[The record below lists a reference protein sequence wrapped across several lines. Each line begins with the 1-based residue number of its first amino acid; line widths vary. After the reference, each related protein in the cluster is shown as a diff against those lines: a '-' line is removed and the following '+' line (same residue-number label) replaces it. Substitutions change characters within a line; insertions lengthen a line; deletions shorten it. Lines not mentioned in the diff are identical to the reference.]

1 MQRITYTQGNTF
13 SVAIPMVRKTI
24 DKNGS
29 VTTITTENFTPSEGD
44 VVEVRLIGQRRTYT
58 YTPQIEGNIAVV
70 DMQGNELAGHYG
82 IEVVVVTANGERMRF
97 ADPHALELV
106 PFTGEVDNFVVG
118 SVELEASVFFAMSG
132 AKGDKGDK
140 GDRGDD
146 GNGIVS
152 IVKTGTSGLVDTYT
166 ISYTDG
172 TTSTFNVTNG
182 ADGQQGAQGEQ
193 GVSITSI
200 VQTTTSTA
208 SGGENIITVT
218 LSNGAQSTFSIYNGQ
233 QAPLDND
240 VTANSPNAVKS
251 SGIYTAIQ
259 NAMPF
264 LVTVTWDSVSE
275 HYTNTDLTIAD
286 LATSYNRG
294 QKITLNFV
302 GGDMNGAQLDLFAVV
317 PNSGY
322 IFTGVYLTTTQVAII
337 TVVNDTDTITVE
349 LSATG
354 IDPNVPYIMEAGTN
368 PSLALNSN
376 TFYKFNDPIT
386 SLTIVVLNDV
396 APANI
401 LNVYAFSFT
410 AGVDNP
416 TITLPQGV
424 QIADA
429 PTIANG
435 DYVEFSIMDDKAIA
449 KVWSAS

>member
-29 VTTITTENFTPSEGD
+29 ITTITTENFTPSEGD

-58 YTPQIEGNIAVV
+58 YTPRIEGNIAVV

-140 GDRGDD
+140 GDD

-166 ISYTDG
+166 INYTDG

-200 VQTTTSTA
+200 VQTTTSTI

-240 VTANSPNAVKS
+240 VTANSQNAVKS
-251 SGIYTAIQ
+251 SGIYTAIH
-259 NAMPF
+259 NAMPL
-264 LVTVTWDSVSE
+264 LVDVTWDSVAE
-275 HYTNTDLTIAD
+275 VYKNTSMTIAD
-286 LATSYNRG
+286 LTTAHNRG

-302 GGDMNGAQLDLFAVV
+302 GGNMNGAQLDLFAVV

-322 IFTGVYLTTTQVAII
+322 LFTGVYLTTTQVAII
-337 TVVNDTDTITVE
+337 TAVNDTDTITVE
-349 LSATG
+349 LSATTL
-354 IDPNVPYIMEAGTN
+354 DPNVPYIIEAGIS
-368 PSLALNSN
+368 PSLGLSSN

-386 SLTIVVLNDV
+386 SLTIVALN
-396 APANI
+396 APEPGSLNI
-401 LNVYAFSFT
+401 YAFSFT

-435 DYVEFSIMDDKAIA
+435 DYVEFNVLDGKAIA
-449 KVWSAS
+449 KVWSA

>member
-29 VTTITTENFTPSEGD
+29 ITTITTEGFIPSEGD
-44 VVEVRLIGQRRTYT
+44 MVEVRLIGQRRTYT
-58 YTPQIEGNIAVV
+58 YTPRIEENIAVV

-132 AKGDKGDK
+132 AKGDKGD
-140 GDRGDD
+140 RGDD

-166 ISYTDG
+166 INYTDG

-200 VQTTTSTA
+200 VQTTTSTI

-240 VTANSPNAVKS
+240 VTANSQNAVKS
-251 SGIYTAIQ
+251 SGIYTAIH
-259 NAMPF
+259 NAMPL
-264 LVTVTWDSVSE
+264 LVDVTWDSVAE
-275 HYTNTDLTIAD
+275 VYKNTSMTIAD
-286 LATSYNRG
+286 LTTAYNRG

-302 GGDMNGAQLDLFAVV
+302 GGDANGAQLDIFAKLQDTFVF
-317 PNSGY
+317 SG
-322 IFTGVYLTTTQVAII
+322 IMGVTSQLALVTGGA
-337 TVVNDTDTITVE
+337 TDTISVDI
-349 LSATG
+349 SATI
-354 IDPNVPYIMEAGTN
+354 IDPNVPYVTQGGAT
-368 PSLALNSN
+368 PSLSLDSN
-376 TFYKFNDPIT
+376 KFYTFADAIT
-386 SLTIVVLNDV
+386 SLTIVG
-396 APANI
+396 
-401 LNVYAFSFT
+401 LNVSQVTHIVNIYAFSFT

-424 QIADA
+424 TIADA
-429 PTIANG
+429 PDIHSG
-435 DYVEFSIMDDKAIA
+435 DYVEFNVLDGKAIA
-449 KVWSAS
+449 KVWSA

>member
-29 VTTITTENFTPSEGD
+29 ITTITTENFTPSEGD

-58 YTPQIEGNIAVV
+58 YTPRIEGNIAVV

-140 GDRGDD
+140 GDD

-166 ISYTDG
+166 INYTDG

-200 VQTTTSTA
+200 VQTTTSTI

-240 VTANSPNAVKS
+240 VTANSQNAVKS
-251 SGIYTAIQ
+251 SGIYTAIH
-259 NAMPF
+259 NAMPL
-264 LVTVTWDSVSE
+264 LVDVTWDSVAE
-275 HYTNTDLTIAD
+275 VYKNTGMTIAD
-286 LATSYNRG
+286 LTTAYNRG

-302 GGDMNGAQLDLFAVV
+302 GGDANGAQLDIFAKLQDTFVF
-317 PNSGY
+317 SG
-322 IFTGVYLTTTQVAII
+322 IMGVTSQLALVTGGA
-337 TVVNDTDTITVE
+337 TDTISVDI
-349 LSATG
+349 SATI
-354 IDPNVPYIMEAGTN
+354 IDPNVPYVTQGGAT
-368 PSLALNSN
+368 PSLSLDSN
-376 TFYKFNDPIT
+376 KFYTFADAIT
-386 SLTIVVLNDV
+386 SLTIVG
-396 APANI
+396 
-401 LNVYAFSFT
+401 LNVSQFTHIVNIYAFSFT

-424 QIADA
+424 TIADA
-429 PTIANG
+429 PDIHSG
-435 DYVEFSIMDDKAIA
+435 DYVEFNVLDGKAIA
-449 KVWSAS
+449 KVWSA

>member
-58 YTPQIEGNIAVV
+58 YTPRIEGNIAVV

-132 AKGDKGDK
+132 PKGDKGDK

-240 VTANSPNAVKS
+240 VSANSPNAVKS
-251 SGIYTAIQ
+251 SGIYTAIH

-286 LATSYNRG
+286 LEAAYNRG

-302 GGDMNGAQLDLFAVV
+302 GGDVNGAQLDLFGKSQDMYVFAGIVGTKSQLALV
-317 PNSGY
+317 
-322 IFTGVYLTTTQVAII
+322 TGGA
-337 TVVNDTDTITVE
+337 TDTISVDI
-349 LSATG
+349 SATE
-354 IDPNVPYIMEAGTN
+354 IDPNVPYIMEAGPN
-368 PSLALNSN
+368 PSLGLNSN

-386 SLTIVVLNDV
+386 SLTIVGLNGV
-396 APANI
+396 ASVNV

-424 QIADA
+424 VINQDLSLK
-429 PTIANG
+429 TG
-435 DYVEFSIMDDKAIA
+435 DVCEFSIQDNLALFS
-449 KVWSAS
+449 VWEAS

>member
-29 VTTITTENFTPSEGD
+29 ITTITTENFTPSEGD

-58 YTPQIEGNIAVV
+58 YTPRIEGNIAVV

-132 AKGDKGDK
+132 PKGDK

-152 IVKTGTSGLVDTYT
+152 IVKTGTSGLVDIYT
-166 ISYTDG
+166 INYTDG

-200 VQTTTSTA
+200 VQTTTSTI

-240 VTANSPNAVKS
+240 VTANSQNAVKS
-251 SGIYTAIQ
+251 SGIYTAIH
-259 NAMPF
+259 NAMPL
-264 LVTVTWDSVSE
+264 LVDVTWDSVAE
-275 HYTNTDLTIAD
+275 VYKNTSMTIAD
-286 LATSYNRG
+286 LTTAYNRG

-302 GGDMNGAQLDLFAVV
+302 GGNMNGAQLDLFAVV

-322 IFTGVYLTTTQVAII
+322 HFTGVYLTTTQVAII
-337 TVVNDTDTITVE
+337 TAVNDTDTITVE
-349 LSATG
+349 LSATTL
-354 IDPNVPYIMEAGTN
+354 DPNVPYIIEAGIS
-368 PSLALNSN
+368 PSLGLSSN

-386 SLTIVVLNDV
+386 SLTIVALN
-396 APANI
+396 APEPGSLNI
-401 LNVYAFSFT
+401 YAFSFT

-424 QIADA
+424 TIADA
-429 PTIANG
+429 PDIHSG
-435 DYVEFSIMDDKAIA
+435 DYVEFNVLDGKAIA
-449 KVWSAS
+449 KVWSA

>member
-29 VTTITTENFTPSEGD
+29 ITTITTENFTPSEGD

-58 YTPQIEGNIAVV
+58 YTPRIEGNIAVV

-132 AKGDKGDK
+132 PKGDKGDK
-140 GDRGDD
+140 GDD

-152 IVKTGTSGLVDTYT
+152 IVKTGTSGLVDIYT
-166 ISYTDG
+166 INYTDG

-200 VQTTTSTA
+200 VQTTTSTI

-251 SGIYTAIQ
+251 SGIYTAIH
-259 NAMPF
+259 NAMPL
-264 LVTVTWDSVSE
+264 LVDVTWDSVAE
-275 HYTNTDLTIAD
+275 VYKNTSMTIAD
-286 LATSYNRG
+286 LTTAHNRG

-302 GGDMNGAQLDLFAVV
+302 GGNMNGAQLDLFAVV

-322 IFTGVYLTTTQVAII
+322 HFTGVYLTTTQVAII
-337 TVVNDTDTITVE
+337 TAVNDTDTITVE
-349 LSATG
+349 LSATTL
-354 IDPNVPYIMEAGTN
+354 DPNVPYIIEAGIS
-368 PSLALNSN
+368 PSLGLSSN

-386 SLTIVVLNDV
+386 SLTIVALN
-396 APANI
+396 APEPGSLNI
-401 LNVYAFSFT
+401 YAFSFT

-424 QIADA
+424 TIADA
-429 PTIANG
+429 PDIHSG
-435 DYVEFSIMDDKAIA
+435 DYVEFNVLDGKAIA
-449 KVWSAS
+449 KVWSA

>member
-58 YTPQIEGNIAVV
+58 YTPRIEGNIAVV

-132 AKGDKGDK
+132 PKGDKGDK
-140 GDRGDD
+140 GDD

-200 VQTTTSTA
+200 VQTTTSTI

-275 HYTNTDLTIAD
+275 HYKNTDMTIAD

-302 GGDMNGAQLDLFAVV
+302 GGDANGVQLDLFGKSQNIYVF
-317 PNSGY
+317 SG
-322 IFTGVYLTTTQVAII
+322 IMGVTSQLALVTGGA
-337 TVVNDTDTITVE
+337 TDTISVDI
-349 LSATG
+349 SAKG
-354 IDPNVPYIMEAGTN
+354 IDPNVPYNMEAGTK
-368 PSLALNSN
+368 PSLTLDSN
-376 TFYKFNDPIT
+376 TFYKFNDPII
-386 SLTIVVLNDV
+386 SLTIVGLNGV
-396 APANI
+396 APANA

-424 QIADA
+424 VINQDLSLK
-429 PTIANG
+429 TG
-435 DYVEFSIMDDKAIA
+435 DVCEFSIQDNLALFS
-449 KVWSAS
+449 VWEAS

>member
-58 YTPQIEGNIAVV
+58 YTPRIEGNIAVV

-132 AKGDKGDK
+132 PKGDKGDK

-172 TTSTFNVTNG
+172 TKSTFNVTNG

-200 VQTTTSTA
+200 VQTTTSTI

-251 SGIYTAIQ
+251 SGIYTAIH

-264 LVTVTWDSVSE
+264 LVDVTWDSVSE
-275 HYTNTDLTIAD
+275 HYKNTDMTNAD
-286 LATSYNRG
+286 LTTAYNRG

-302 GGDMNGAQLDLFAVV
+302 GGDADGAQLDIFAKLQDLYVF
-317 PNSGY
+317 SG
-322 IFTGVYLTTTQVAII
+322 IMGVTSQLALVTGGA
-337 TVVNDTDTITVE
+337 TDTISVDI
-349 LSATG
+349 SATTL
-354 IDPNVPYIMEAGTN
+354 DPNVPYIMEAGTN

-376 TFYKFNDPIT
+376 TFYKFNDPII
-386 SLTIVVLNDV
+386 SLTIVGLNGV
-396 APANI
+396 ASTDTLKI
-401 LNVYAFSFT
+401 YAFSFT

-429 PTIANG
+429 PTIATG
-435 DYVEFSIMDDKAIA
+435 DYVEFSIMDNKAVAI
-449 KVWSAS
+449 VWQAQ

>member
-29 VTTITTENFTPSEGD
+29 ITTITTEGFIPSEGD
-44 VVEVRLIGQRRTYT
+44 MVEVRLIGQRRTYT
-58 YTPQIEGNIAVV
+58 YTPRIEENIAVV

-140 GDRGDD
+140 GDD

-166 ISYTDG
+166 INYTDG
-172 TTSTFNVTNG
+172 TKSTFNVTNG

-200 VQTTTSTA
+200 VQTTTSTI

-240 VTANSPNAVKS
+240 VTANSQNAVKS
-251 SGIYTAIQ
+251 SGIYTAIH
-259 NAMPF
+259 NAMPL
-264 LVTVTWDSVSE
+264 LVDVTWDSVAE
-275 HYTNTDLTIAD
+275 VYKNTSMTIAD
-286 LATSYNRG
+286 LTTAYNRG

-302 GGDMNGAQLDLFAVV
+302 GGDANGAQLDIFAKLQDTFVF
-317 PNSGY
+317 SG
-322 IFTGVYLTTTQVAII
+322 IMGVTSQLALVTGGA
-337 TVVNDTDTITVE
+337 TDTISVDI
-349 LSATG
+349 SATI
-354 IDPNVPYIMEAGTN
+354 IDPNVPYVTQGGAT
-368 PSLALNSN
+368 PSLSLDSN
-376 TFYKFNDPIT
+376 KFYTFADAIT
-386 SLTIVVLNDV
+386 SLTIVG
-396 APANI
+396 
-401 LNVYAFSFT
+401 LNVSQFTHIVNIYAFSFT

-424 QIADA
+424 TIADA
-429 PTIANG
+429 PDIHSG
-435 DYVEFSIMDDKAIA
+435 DYVEFNVLDGKAIA
-449 KVWSAS
+449 KVWSA

>member
-29 VTTITTENFTPSEGD
+29 ITTITTENFTPSEGD

-58 YTPQIEGNIAVV
+58 YTPRIEGNIAVV

-140 GDRGDD
+140 GDD

-166 ISYTDG
+166 INYTDG

-200 VQTTTSTA
+200 VQTTTSTI

-240 VTANSPNAVKS
+240 VTANSQNAVKS
-251 SGIYTAIQ
+251 SGIYTAIH
-259 NAMPF
+259 NAMPL
-264 LVTVTWDSVSE
+264 LVDVTWDSVAE
-275 HYTNTDLTIAD
+275 VYKNTSMTIAD
-286 LATSYNRG
+286 
-294 QKITLNFV
+294 F
-302 GGDMNGAQLDLFAVV
+302 
-317 PNSGY
+317 
-322 IFTGVYLTTTQVAII
+322 
-337 TVVNDTDTITVE
+337 
-349 LSATG
+349 
-354 IDPNVPYIMEAGTN
+354 
-368 PSLALNSN
+368 
-376 TFYKFNDPIT
+376 
-386 SLTIVVLNDV
+386 
-396 APANI
+396 
-401 LNVYAFSFT
+401 
-410 AGVDNP
+410 
-416 TITLPQGV
+416 
-424 QIADA
+424 
-429 PTIANG
+429 
-435 DYVEFSIMDDKAIA
+435 
-449 KVWSAS
+449 

>member
-29 VTTITTENFTPSEGD
+29 ITTITTENFTPSEGD

-58 YTPQIEGNIAVV
+58 YTPRIEGNIAVV

-140 GDRGDD
+140 GDD

-166 ISYTDG
+166 INYTDG

-240 VTANSPNAVKS
+240 VTANSQNAVKS
-251 SGIYTAIQ
+251 SGIYSAIH
-259 NAMPF
+259 NAMPL
-264 LVTVTWDSVSE
+264 LVDVTWDSVAE
-275 HYTNTDLTIAD
+275 VYKNTSMTIAD
-286 LATSYNRG
+286 LTTAYNRG
-294 QKITLNFV
+294 QKISLNFV
-302 GGDMNGAQLDLFAVV
+302 GGEANGMQLDLFAFV

-322 IFTGVYLTTTQVAII
+322 IFTGVFVTTSQAAII
-337 TVVNDTDTITVE
+337 TVVNDTDTITVA
-349 LSATG
+349 LSATE
-354 IDPNVPYIMEAGTN
+354 INPNVPYITQAGTN
-368 PSLALNSN
+368 PSLTLNSN
-376 TFYKFNDPIT
+376 TFYKFADAIT
-386 SLTIVVLNDV
+386 SLTILGLDV
-396 APANI
+396 PPLKHI
-401 LNVYAFSFT
+401 LNIYAFSFT

-435 DYVEFSIMDDKAIA
+435 DYVEFSIMDNKAVAI
-449 KVWSAS
+449 VWQV

>member
-58 YTPQIEGNIAVV
+58 YTPRIEGNIAVV

-82 IEVVVVTANGERMRF
+82 IEVVVTANGERMRF

-132 AKGDKGDK
+132 PKGDKGDK

-172 TTSTFNVTNG
+172 TKSTFNVTNG
-182 ADGQQGAQGEQ
+182 AQGAQGEQ

-200 VQTTTSTA
+200 VQTTTSTI

-275 HYTNTDLTIAD
+275 HYINTDMTNAD
-286 LATSYNRG
+286 LTTAYNRG

-302 GGDMNGAQLDLFAVV
+302 GGNMNGAQLDIFAKLQDLYVF
-317 PNSGY
+317 SG
-322 IFTGVYLTTTQVAII
+322 IMGVTSQLALVTGGA
-337 TVVNDTDTITVE
+337 TDTISVDI
-349 LSATG
+349 SATE

-386 SLTIVVLNDV
+386 SLTIVGLNGI
-396 APANI
+396 APVNV

-435 DYVEFSIMDDKAIA
+435 DYVEFSIMDNKAVAI
-449 KVWSAS
+449 VWQAQQ

>member
-58 YTPQIEGNIAVV
+58 YTPRIEGNIAVV

-132 AKGDKGDK
+132 PKGDK

-166 ISYTDG
+166 INYTDG

-193 GVSITSI
+193 GEQGVSISSI
-200 VQTTTSTA
+200 VQTTTSTV

-240 VTANSPNAVKS
+240 VSANSPNAVKS
-251 SGIYTAIQ
+251 SGIYSAIQ
-259 NAMPF
+259 NAMPL

-286 LATSYNRG
+286 LTTAHNRG

-302 GGDMNGAQLDLFAVV
+302 GGNMNGAQLDLFAVV

-322 IFTGVYLTTTQVAII
+322 LFTGVYLTTTQVAII
-337 TVVNDTDTITVE
+337 TAVNDTDTITVE
-349 LSATG
+349 LSATTL
-354 IDPNVPYIMEAGTN
+354 DPNVPYIIEAGIS
-368 PSLALNSN
+368 PSLGLSSN

-386 SLTIVVLNDV
+386 SLTIVALN
-396 APANI
+396 APEPGSLNI
-401 LNVYAFSFT
+401 YAFSFT

-435 DYVEFSIMDDKAIA
+435 DYVEFSIMDNKAVAI
-449 KVWSAS
+449 VWQAQ

>member
-29 VTTITTENFTPSEGD
+29 ITTITTENFTPSEGD

-58 YTPQIEGNIAVV
+58 YTPRIEENIAVV

-140 GDRGDD
+140 GDD

-172 TTSTFNVTNG
+172 TKSTFNVTNG

-240 VTANSPNAVKS
+240 VTASSQNAVKS
-251 SGIYTAIQ
+251 SGIYSAIH
-259 NAMPF
+259 NAMPL

-275 HYTNTDLTIAD
+275 HYINTDMTIAD
-286 LATSYNRG
+286 LTTAHNRG

-302 GGDMNGAQLDLFAVV
+302 GGDADGAQLDIFAKLQDLYV
-317 PNSGY
+317 
-322 IFTGVYLTTTQVAII
+322 FTGIMGVTSQLALVTGGA
-337 TVVNDTDTITVE
+337 TDTISVDI
-349 LSATG
+349 SATE
-354 IDPNVPYIMEAGTN
+354 INPNVPYVMEGGTN
-368 PSLALNSN
+368 PSLGLNPN
-376 TFYKFNDPIT
+376 TFYKFNDPII
-386 SLTIVVLNDV
+386 SLTIVGLNGV
-396 APANI
+396 ASTDTLKI
-401 LNVYAFSFT
+401 YAFSFT

-416 TITLPQGV
+416 TITLPQSV

-429 PTIANG
+429 PDIHSG
-435 DYVEFSIMDDKAIA
+435 DYVEFNILDGKAIA
-449 KVWSAS
+449 KVWSA

>member
-58 YTPQIEGNIAVV
+58 YTPRIEENIAVV

-132 AKGDKGDK
+132 PKGDKGDK

-146 GNGIVS
+146 GNGILS

-193 GVSITSI
+193 GVSISSI

-240 VTANSPNAVKS
+240 VTANSTNAVKS

-259 NAMPF
+259 NAMPL

-275 HYTNTDLTIAD
+275 HYINIDMTNADLTTA
-286 LATSYNRG
+286 YNRG

-302 GGDMNGAQLDLFAVV
+302 GGDANGAQLDIFAKLQDLYV
-317 PNSGY
+317 
-322 IFTGVYLTTTQVAII
+322 FTGIMGVTSQIALVTGGA
-337 TVVNDTDTITVE
+337 TDTISVDI
-349 LSATG
+349 SATE
-354 IDPNVPYIMEAGTN
+354 IDPNVPYIMEAGTI
-368 PSLALNSN
+368 PSLALNPN

-386 SLTIVVLNDV
+386 SLTIVGLNGV
-396 APANI
+396 ASTDTLKI
-401 LNVYAFSFT
+401 YAFSFT

-429 PTIANG
+429 PTIATG
-435 DYVEFSIMDDKAIA
+435 DYVEFSIVNNKAIA
-449 KVWSAS
+449 KVWQAQ

>member
-29 VTTITTENFTPSEGD
+29 ITTITTENFTPSEGD

-58 YTPQIEGNIAVV
+58 YTPRIEGNIAVV

-132 AKGDKGDK
+132 PKGDKGDK

-172 TTSTFNVTNG
+172 TKSTFNVTNG

-200 VQTTTSTA
+200 VQTTTSTI

-259 NAMPF
+259 NAMPL

-286 LATSYNRG
+286 LTTAHNRG

-302 GGDMNGAQLDLFAVV
+302 GGDADGAQLDIFAKLQDLYV
-317 PNSGY
+317 
-322 IFTGVYLTTTQVAII
+322 FTGIMGVTSQLALVTGGA
-337 TVVNDTDTITVE
+337 TDTISVDI
-349 LSATG
+349 SATE

-368 PSLALNSN
+368 PSLTLNSN
-376 TFYKFNDPIT
+376 TFYKFNDPII
-386 SLTIVVLNDV
+386 SLTIVGLNGV
-396 APANI
+396 APVNV

-424 QIADA
+424 VINQDLSLK
-429 PTIANG
+429 TG
-435 DYVEFSIMDDKAIA
+435 DVCEFSIQDNLALFS
-449 KVWSAS
+449 VWEAS

>member
-29 VTTITTENFTPSEGD
+29 ITTITTENFTPSEGD

-58 YTPQIEGNIAVV
+58 YTPRIEENIAVV

-132 AKGDKGDK
+132 PKGDKGDK

-172 TTSTFNVTNG
+172 TKSTFNVTNG

-200 VQTTTSTA
+200 VQTTTSTI

-240 VTANSPNAVKS
+240 VTASSPNAVKS

-259 NAMPF
+259 NAMPL

-275 HYTNTDLTIAD
+275 HYINTDMTIAD
-286 LATSYNRG
+286 LEAAYNRG

-302 GGDMNGAQLDLFAVV
+302 DGDADGAQLDLSGKLQDIYGFAGIVGVV
-317 PNSGY
+317 SQLALV
-322 IFTGVYLTTTQVAII
+322 TGGA
-337 TVVNDTDTITVE
+337 TDTISVDI
-349 LSATG
+349 SATE

-368 PSLALNSN
+368 PSLTLNSN

-396 APANI
+396 APANV

-429 PTIANG
+429 PTIATG
-435 DYVEFSIMDDKAIA
+435 DYVEFSIMDNKAVAI
-449 KVWSAS
+449 VWQAQ

>member
-29 VTTITTENFTPSEGD
+29 ITTITTENFTPSEGD

-58 YTPQIEGNIAVV
+58 YTPRIEENIAVV

-132 AKGDKGDK
+132 AKGAKGDK
-140 GDRGDD
+140 GDD

-166 ISYTDG
+166 INYTDG
-172 TTSTFNVTNG
+172 TKSTFNVTNG

-200 VQTTTSTA
+200 VQTTTSTI

-240 VTANSPNAVKS
+240 VTANSQNAVKS
-251 SGIYTAIQ
+251 SGIYTAIH
-259 NAMPF
+259 NAMPL
-264 LVTVTWDSVSE
+264 LVDVTWDSVAE
-275 HYTNTDLTIAD
+275 VYKNTSMTIAD
-286 LATSYNRG
+286 LTTAYNRG

-302 GGDMNGAQLDLFAVV
+302 GGDANGAQLDIFAKLQDTFVF
-317 PNSGY
+317 SG
-322 IFTGVYLTTTQVAII
+322 IMGVTSQLALVTGGA
-337 TVVNDTDTITVE
+337 TDTISVDI
-349 LSATG
+349 SATI
-354 IDPNVPYIMEAGTN
+354 IDPNVPYVTQGGAT
-368 PSLALNSN
+368 PSLSLDSN
-376 TFYKFNDPIT
+376 KFYTFADAIT
-386 SLTIVVLNDV
+386 SLTIVG
-396 APANI
+396 
-401 LNVYAFSFT
+401 LNVSQFTHIVNIYAFSFT

-424 QIADA
+424 TIADA
-429 PTIANG
+429 PDIHSG
-435 DYVEFSIMDDKAIA
+435 DYVEFNVLDGKAIA
-449 KVWSAS
+449 KVWSA

>member
-29 VTTITTENFTPSEGD
+29 ITTITTENFTPSEGD

-58 YTPQIEGNIAVV
+58 YTPRIEGNIAVV

-172 TTSTFNVTNG
+172 TKSTFNVTNG

-193 GVSITSI
+193 GVSISSI

-218 LSNGAQSTFSIYNGQ
+218 LSNGAQSAFSIYNGQ

-275 HYTNTDLTIAD
+275 HYKNTDMTIAD
-286 LATSYNRG
+286 LDAAYNRG

-302 GGDMNGAQLDLFAVV
+302 GGDADGAQLDIFAKLQDLYVFAGIV
-317 PNSGY
+317 GTKSQLAPV
-322 IFTGVYLTTTQVAII
+322 TGGA
-337 TVVNDTDTITVE
+337 TDTISVDI
-349 LSATG
+349 SATE

-386 SLTIVVLNDV
+386 SLTIVGLNGIAHV
-396 APANI
+396 NV

-429 PTIANG
+429 PTIATG
-435 DYVEFSIMDDKAIA
+435 DYVEFSIMDNKAIA
-449 KVWSAS
+449 KVW

>member
-58 YTPQIEGNIAVV
+58 YTPRIEGNIAVV

-82 IEVVVVTANGERMRF
+82 IEVVVVTANGKRMRF

-118 SVELEASVFFAMSG
+118 SVELESSVFFAMSG
-132 AKGDKGDK
+132 PKGDKGDK

-146 GNGIVS
+146 GNGIVY

-166 ISYTDG
+166 INYTDG

-182 ADGQQGAQGEQ
+182 AQGAQGEQ

-251 SGIYTAIQ
+251 SGIYTAIH

-264 LVTVTWDSVSE
+264 LVGVTWDSVSE
-275 HYTNTDLTIAD
+275 HYKNTDMTNAD
-286 LATSYNRG
+286 LEAAYNRG

-322 IFTGVYLTTTQVAII
+322 LFTGVYLTTTQVAII
-337 TVVNDTDTITVE
+337 KVVNDTDTITVE
-349 LSATG
+349 LSATTL
-354 IDPNVPYIMEAGTN
+354 DPNVPYVTQAGTN
-368 PSLALNSN
+368 PSLTLDSN
-376 TFYKFNDPIT
+376 TFYKFADAIT
-386 SLTIVVLNDV
+386 SLTIVGLDV
-396 APANI
+396 PPLTNI
-401 LNVYAFSFT
+401 LNIYAFSFT

-429 PTIANG
+429 PTIATG
-435 DYVEFSIMDDKAIA
+435 DYVEFSIVNNKAIA
-449 KVWSAS
+449 QVWKA

>member
-29 VTTITTENFTPSEGD
+29 ITTITTENFTPSEGD

-58 YTPQIEGNIAVV
+58 YTPRIEGNIAVV

-140 GDRGDD
+140 GDD

-166 ISYTDG
+166 INYTDG

-240 VTANSPNAVKS
+240 VTANSQNAVKS
-251 SGIYTAIQ
+251 SGIYSAIH
-259 NAMPF
+259 NAMPL
-264 LVTVTWDSVSE
+264 LVDVTWDSVAE
-275 HYTNTDLTIAD
+275 VYKNTSMTIAD
-286 LATSYNRG
+286 LTTAYNRG
-294 QKITLNFV
+294 QKISLNFV
-302 GGDMNGAQLDLFAVV
+302 GGEANGMQLDLFAFV

-322 IFTGVYLTTTQVAII
+322 IFTGVFVTTSQAAII
-337 TVVNDTDTITVE
+337 TVVNDTDTITVA
-349 LSATG
+349 LSATE
-354 IDPNVPYIMEAGTN
+354 INPNVPYITQAGTN
-368 PSLALNSN
+368 PSLTLNSN
-376 TFYKFNDPIT
+376 TFYKFADAIT
-386 SLTIVVLNDV
+386 SLTILGLDV
-396 APANI
+396 PPLTHI
-401 LNVYAFSFT
+401 LNIYAFSFT

-435 DYVEFSIMDDKAIA
+435 DYVEFSIMDNKAVAI
-449 KVWSAS
+449 VWQV

>member
-58 YTPQIEGNIAVV
+58 YTPRIEGNIAVV

-132 AKGDKGDK
+132 PKGDKGDK

-172 TTSTFNVTNG
+172 TKSTFNVTNG

-193 GVSITSI
+193 GVSISSI

-251 SGIYTAIQ
+251 SGIYTAIH

-264 LVTVTWDSVSE
+264 LVDVTWDSVSE
-275 HYTNTDLTIAD
+275 HYINTDMTIAD
-286 LATSYNRG
+286 LTTAYNRG

-302 GGDMNGAQLDLFAVV
+302 GGDADGAQLDIFAKLQDLYVF
-317 PNSGY
+317 SG
-322 IFTGVYLTTTQVAII
+322 IMGVTSQLALVTGGA
-337 TVVNDTDTITVE
+337 TDTISVDI
-349 LSATG
+349 SATE
-354 IDPNVPYIMEAGTN
+354 IDPNVPYIMETGTN
-368 PSLALNSN
+368 PSLALDSN

-386 SLTIVVLNDV
+386 SLTIVGLNGIAHV
-396 APANI
+396 NV

-424 QIADA
+424 VINQDLSLK
-429 PTIANG
+429 TG
-435 DYVEFSIMDDKAIA
+435 DVCEFSIQDNLALFS
-449 KVWSAS
+449 VWEAS

>member
-58 YTPQIEGNIAVV
+58 YTPRIEGNIAVV

-132 AKGDKGDK
+132 PKGDKGDK
-140 GDRGDD
+140 GDD

-172 TTSTFNVTNG
+172 TKSTFNVTNG

-193 GVSITSI
+193 GVSISSI

-240 VTANSPNAVKS
+240 VTASSPNAVKS

-275 HYTNTDLTIAD
+275 HYINTDMTIAD

-302 GGDMNGAQLDLFAVV
+302 GGDADGAQLDIFAKLQDLYV
-317 PNSGY
+317 
-322 IFTGVYLTTTQVAII
+322 FTGIMGVTSQLALVTGGA
-337 TVVNDTDTITVE
+337 TDTISVDI
-349 LSATG
+349 SATE

-386 SLTIVVLNDV
+386 SLTIVGLNDV
-396 APANI
+396 APANA

-429 PTIANG
+429 PTINNG
-435 DYVEFSIMDDKAIA
+435 DYVEFSIMDGKAIA
-449 KVWSAS
+449 KVWAV